1 MLFWVVP
8 VSAWLQGKEG
18 RTPQILRRSMPT
30 MSSVFKLGSTR
41 RSHVGPWATPGRQQK
56 TQQTSEDTLH
66 RVLRYVW
73 QEGVETT
80 KLPQAMPV
88 LGESSMFCF
97 CCVAFVL
104 LSLMCVLACCFVVSR
119 VLLCVLCCC
128 VVSCCLV
135 CVCVCVCFLCF
146 ALFKPVGRDM
156 FSFFARVGLS
166 ERAHRAISR

>member
-1 MLFWVVP
+1 MWDHGLLP
-8 VSAWLQGKEG
+8 VDNKRHNKRA
-18 RTPQILRRSMPT
+18 RTPCTGCCATFGRRGWKLPNCHKQCRFLGSHLC
-30 MSSVFKLGSTR
+30 SVF
-41 RSHVGPWATPGRQQK
+41 
-56 TQQTSEDTLH
+56 
-66 RVLRYVW
+66 
-73 QEGVETT
+73 
-80 KLPQAMPV
+80 
-88 LGESSMFCF
+88 F
-97 CCVAFVL
+97 CVAFVL